1 MIGHRDII
9 IDEILKK
16 AKKDKKIFFLSADFG
31 APALDRY
38 RKLLPNQFLHLGI
51 SEQNMVGVAAGLSL
65 KGCKVFIYAMAPFVS
80 LRCLEQHKSITGIM
94 NLPITTIVSGVGL
107 GYADAGPTH
116 YATDD
121 FASLN
126 SISGSTIYTA
136 SDISTTKNIINNLL
150 KNPKF
155 SFLRIDREAFGD
167 FKMKKKSYFKYG
179 FNIYTFKEKN
189 YKKCILTNGYQLKRV
204 LNYLEKKPN
213 LKDSFFVIDL
223 FQTKP
228 INRNLIK
235 FIRNK
240 EVYLIDEQVKTS
252 SFFLNMAVNFSNDFG
267 KVFKIKNFSLSEKFI
282 FENGGREK
290 LLNDNGLKLSKIFN
304 Q

>member
-1 MIGHRDII
+1 MVGHRDII

-38 RKLLPNQFLHLGI
+38 RELVPNQFLHLGI

-65 KGCKVFIYAMAPFVS
+65 KGCKVFIYAMAPFIS
-80 LRCLEQHKSITGIM
+80 LRCLEQHKTITGVM
-94 NLPITTIVSGVGL
+94 NLPITTIVSGIGL

-136 SDISTTKNIINNLL
+136 SDKITTKNIINNLI
-150 KNPKF
+150 KKPKF
-155 SFLRIDREAFGD
+155 SFLRTDREPFGET
-167 FKMKKKSYFKYG
+167 KMKKKSYFKFG
-179 FNIYTFKEKN
+179 FNIYSFKKQK
-189 YKKCILTNGYQLKRV
+189 YKKCILTNGHQLKRV
-204 LNYLEKKPN
+204 LNYLEKKPK
-213 LKDSFFVIDL
+213 LKNSFFVIDL

-228 INRNLIK
+228 INKNLIK

-252 SFFLNMAVNFSNDFG
+252 SFFLNMSVNFSNEFG

-290 LLNDNGLKLSKIFN
+290 LLNDNGLNLSKIFKE
-304 Q
+304 